1 MANDDCFNIRGK
13 WQVPSDHAP
22 FSRHGGIAAVR
33 RRELNEISYA
43 RRPLPIAGS
52 RCRLYFNH
60 ESHELHELHELQEV
74 QQYMKHKNYMKYKT
88 HASVYSESCD
98 SWFTWHFQG
107 FWG

>member
-60 ESHELHELHELQEV
+60 ESHELHELQEV

>member
-33 RRELNEISYA
+33 RRELNEIGYA

-60 ESHELHELHELQEV
+60 ESHELHELQEV